1 MKYLYFKAIFL
12 LSVSQFI
19 YAADP
24 QLNSSFKVQAKIE
37 NGCSIDN
44 IEQNMDF
51 GKYSALSKNKVMT
64 NVINSKGS
72 WNIRCTESLPVSI
85 SIDGGENL
93 QNNTRRMKNS
103 GRVKLEVRHK
113 PPNYLSYKLYNSSSL
128 SNEYIVGNKYL
139 LPATT
144 PTNRLA
150 NFEIYGVVDLENN
163 NEPHAAGIY
172 KDTVSIMI
180 TW

>member
-37 NGCSIDN
+37 NGS
-44 IEQNMDF
+44 
-51 GKYSALSKNKVMT
+51 ST
-64 NVINSKGS
+64 
-72 WNIRCTESLPVSI
+72 
-85 SIDGGENL
+85 
-93 QNNTRRMKNS
+93 
-103 GRVKLEVRHK
+103 
-113 PPNYLSYKLYNSSSL
+113 NYLSYKLYNSSSL

>member
-1 MKYLYFKAIFL
+1 MKFFYFKAMLL
-12 LSVSQFI
+12 LSMSQLI

-44 IEQNMDF
+44 IEQKMDF
-51 GKYSALSKNKVMT
+51 GQYSALSKDKV
-64 NVINSKGS
+64 VASIINSKSS

-93 QNNTRRMKNS
+93 QNNIRRMRNS
-103 GRVKLEVRHK
+103 SSS
-113 PPNYLSYKLYNSSSL
+113 NYLPYKLYNSSSL
-128 SNEYIVGNKYL
+128 SGEYVIGNKYL
-139 LPATT
+139 LPATI

-163 NEPHAAGIY
+163 NESHAAGIY

>member
-1 MKYLYFKAIFL
+1 MKDFCFKAIFL
-12 LSVSQFI
+12 LLVSPFI

-44 IEQNMDF
+44 VEQKMDF
-51 GKYSALSKNKVMT
+51 GQYSALSKDKVIA
-64 NVINSKGS
+64 NIRNSATS
-72 WNIRCTESLPVSI
+72 WNIRCTESLPVNI
-85 SIDGGENL
+85 SIDGGQNLEN
-93 QNNTRRMKNS
+93 NIRRMKNTS
-103 GRVKLEVRHK
+103 SSD
-113 PPNYLSYKLYNSSSL
+113 YLSYKLYNSSSL
-128 SNEYIVGNKYL
+128 TNEYVVGSTYL

-144 PTNRLA
+144 PTNHLA
-150 NFEIYGVVDLENN
+150 NFQIYGVVDLGNN
-163 NEPHAAGIY
+163 NESYTAGIY